1 MLYQLAFPEDEIS
14 VVPVKNQP
22 MTQDMPFPAGIG
34 GDIAGD
40 LTIEE
45 IPALTWAIFKCTGA
59 MPNAIQELWHR
70 IYSNSFRPANTNLAE
85 ELISSISRGRYSF
98 AKL

>member
-1 MLYQLAFPEDEIS
+1 
-14 VVPVKNQP
+14 

-70 IYSNSFRPANTNLAE
+70 IYSEFFPTSEYQPCGGIDFEVYPEGDIHSPNYESE
-85 ELISSISRGRYSF
+85 IWISV
-98 AKL
+98 AKK